1 MSENKHTPEPWR
13 TAERSGFPFHIDDA
27 RGESVAMMLA
37 DDDHD
42 EQRGLDNAR
51 RIVAC
56 VNACAGIPTEMLEE
70 RRECAGAWFPE
81 LENAKKQR
89 DELLAA
95 LEWCTIERACRDLL
109 TWGRRGQA
117 CPLSVNISSASLVN
131 AEFAQRL
138 CERLDSLGLKRG
150 AIVLELTEHD
160 AVPDVEAVREN
171 ARLLD
176 EGGIQLSLDDFGS
189 GYSGLTVLARFQFS
203 DSAPPRMSAWVS
215 RPPSPLP

>member
-1 MSENKHTPEPWR
+1 MNENKHTPEPWH

-95 LEWCTIERACRDLL
+95 LEFMLERISEPPEANCS
-109 TWGRRGQA
+109 
-117 CPLSVNISSASLVN
+117 CHLSPPCADCI
-131 AEFAQRL
+131 
-138 CERLDSLGLKRG
+138 
-150 AIVLELTEHD
+150 
-160 AVPDVEAVREN
+160 
-171 ARLLD
+171 
-176 EGGIQLSLDDFGS
+176 DFGGEREAFEEAKS
-189 GYSGLTVLARFQFS
+189 AIAR
-203 DSAPPRMSAWVS
+203 AKGGAA
-215 RPPSPLP
+215 